1 MVEDQMAE
9 LDYGFKQQAKH
20 IQELVTDM
28 QNLQN
33 PLETS
38 DNKVESMPAD
48 LPENQLSKFVTQKIG
63 KLDRNPLS

>member
-1 MVEDQMAE
+1 MAE

-20 IQELVTDM
+20 IQELVTEM

-33 PLETS
+33 PLKISE
-38 DNKVESMPAD
+38 DEMESMPAD
-48 LPENQLSKFVTQKIG
+48 LLENQLSKFVTQKIG